1 MLKSFIVGELT
12 TMFGCTEET
21 LLAVTKK
28 AFTYIGI
35 YCGVMLLT
43 FLIALSHFYILGAVA
58 GLLFTIEIVVLSTVL
73 SFFVFLAFM
82 YYGAYFAAKG
92 WKR

>member
-1 MLKSFIVGELT
+1 MLKDFIVSELK

-21 LLAVTKK
+21 LLAITKK

-35 YCGVMLLT
+35 YCAVMLLT
-43 FLIALSHFYILGAVA
+43 FLIALSHFYILGVVA
-58 GLLFTIEIVVLSTVL
+58 GLLLTIEIIVLSTVL

-82 YYGAYFAAKG
+82 YYGAYFTAKG
-92 WKR
+92 WNR